1 MDIKELDRQI
11 SSNRLDRCYFFCGE
25 EQFLMDSKIRA
36 IKKKLISPDFEELNF
51 IRIEGKRIPAD
62 EIIEACQ
69 NYPVMSDKKMIVV
82 RECGI
87 FNNAKLN
94 DFSKLVSELEDLPD
108 FLCIIFTER
117 EFDKKKE
124 KNLDVFKKNGQIVR
138 FDPLPP
144 NQIELWLEKMFENAG
159 KRIISRD
166 LTYMVRLCGTSM
178 SAAYNEYNKL
188 INYLGDRVKITKEDI
203 DAVVAKT
210 VEARVFDML
219 DNVAENRGTKVM
231 EELYALKICGENPS
245 AVLTLLNSRFA
256 ELLMVK
262 QLSAEGLSSAKLAEY
277 FEPKRPPFV
286 VSKLIGQCKK
296 FGEPYLIRMTEKG
309 LRYAYEVRCGLLDK
323 WAAVEMYVAEL
334 VKI

>member
-1 MDIKELDRQI
+1 
-11 SSNRLDRCYFFCGE
+11 
-25 EQFLMDSKIRA
+25 
-36 IKKKLISPDFEELNF
+36 
-51 IRIEGKRIPAD
+51 
-62 EIIEACQ
+62 
-69 NYPVMSDKKMIVV
+69 
-82 RECGI
+82 
-87 FNNAKLN
+87 
-94 DFSKLVSELEDLPD
+94 
-108 FLCIIFTER
+108 
-117 EFDKKKE
+117 
-124 KNLDVFKKNGQIVR
+124 
-138 FDPLPP
+138 
-144 NQIELWLEKMFENAG
+144 
-159 KRIISRD
+159 
-166 LTYMVRLCGTSM
+166 MVRLCGTSM

-219 DNVAENRGTKVM
+219 DNIAENRGTKVM